1 MSEHKTFY
9 ITTPIYYPSDK
20 LHIGH
25 SYTTVACDALARF
38 KRMQGYDVMFLS
50 LIHILRQRCKLEYR

>member
-25 SYTTVACDALARF
+25 TYCTAP
-38 KRMQGYDVMFLS
+38 
-50 LIHILRQRCKLEYR
+50 